1 MVEDGVKRLAQG
13 PNFAA
18 LTTIGRDGMPSTH
31 VMWVD
36 ADDEYV
42 LINTEIHRTK
52 FRNVQRDPR
61 VAVAIWDHQ
70 DPYRYAEVRG
80 QVEGTIGGEEARL
93 HIDMLSEKYMGHVYQ
108 NRIESERVILK
119 IRPTRQR
126 SRP

>member
-1 MVEDGVKRLAQG
+1 MVEEGVKRLAQG

-18 LTTIGRDGMPSTH
+18 LTTLGKDGMPSTH

-36 ADDEYV
+36 ADDGYV
-42 LINTEIHRTK
+42 LINTEIHRAK
-52 FRNVQRDPR
+52 FRNVRRDPR
-61 VAVAIWDHQ
+61 VALAIWDHD
-70 DPYRYAEVRG
+70 DPYRYAEIRG
-80 QVEGTIGGEEARL
+80 VVDDTIGGTEARS
-93 HIDMLSEKYMGHVYQ
+93 HIDALSRKYMGHDYR